1 MEWTGS
7 VVRKLMLEGT
17 KSEHEAIVLVSPEG
31 EFLLRRLEGNAFGG
45 DPELDG
51 LVGKRIRAKG
61 DLAGGY
67 TLIMDEYA
75 VV

>member
-1 MEWTGS
+1 MECIGK

-17 KSEHEAIVLVSPEG
+17 KSEHEAIVLVASEG

-45 DPELDG
+45 DPELDD
-51 LVGKRIRAKG
+51 LVGKQIHAKG
-61 DLAGGY
+61 DVAGDY
-67 TLIMDEYA
+67 TLIMDDYK